1 MMNLSTR
8 FLPLFGLPLIA
19 TLFVVGCAQGPSASV
34 APSAVTAPTAAPV
47 APPPYDASGTWHN
60 SFVITS
66 MSGEEL
72 LSGEGDLTLTQD
84 SDGNLHGVNPEE
96 GTQITMVRRG
106 NGVGQKVTYDIS
118 SFEPSSSG
126 CPEVLSG
133 VGQIDVATNT
143 FTARLTGVLEGC
155 QNNKVVLSI
164 SATKNGV

>member
-1 MMNLSTR
+1 MNLSSR
-8 FLPLFGLPLIA
+8 LPRLFGLPLIA
-19 TLFVVGCAQGPSASV
+19 TLFVVGCSQGSSPSI
-34 APSAVTAPTAAPV
+34 APSAVTAPTSAPA
-47 APPPYDASGTWHN
+47 APPPYDAGGSWH
-60 SFVITS
+60 SRFVITS

-72 LSGEGDLTLTQD
+72 LSGEGDLTFTQD

-106 NGVGQKVTYDIS
+106 KGVGPKVTYDIS
-118 SFEPSSSG
+118 SIEPSSSG
-126 CPEVLSG
+126 CPEDLSG

-164 SATKNGV
+164 TGTKNGV

>member
-1 MMNLSTR
+1 MMNLSSR

-19 TLFVVGCAQGPSASV
+19 TLFVVGCSQGSSPSV
-34 APSAVTAPTAAPV
+34 APSAVTAPTSVPA
-47 APPPYDASGTWHN
+47 APPPYDAGGPWHA

-72 LSGEGDLTLTQD
+72 LSGEGDLTFTQD

-96 GTQITMVRRG
+96 GTQITLLRRG
-106 NGVGQKVTYDIS
+106 KGLGAKVTYDMS
-118 SFEPSSSG
+118 LFEPSSSG
-126 CPEVLSG
+126 CPEDMSG

-143 FTARLTGVLEGC
+143 LTASLIGVLEGC

-164 SATKNGV
+164 TATKNGV